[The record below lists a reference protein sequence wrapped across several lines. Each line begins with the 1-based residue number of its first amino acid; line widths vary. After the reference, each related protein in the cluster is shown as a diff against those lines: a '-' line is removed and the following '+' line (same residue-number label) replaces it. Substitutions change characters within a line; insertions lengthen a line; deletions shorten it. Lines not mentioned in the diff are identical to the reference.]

1 MKTKRNKKCA
11 HIYIYTLRDRYL
23 SNLRVTHI
31 RLCNVRANCFAC
43 GLCSFSTCTSA
54 TAQTCSQDARNAPQ
68 TQHTS
73 PVPPP
78 LLQLK
83 PTSPPIP
90 TSTIAS
96 YWSPCP
102 ISSAS
107 HLTQL
112 INHTLM
118 PLKILQVFPMT
129 LRIRG
134 QTPFVAVAFQ
144 SRSPVQLFATSWTAA
159 H

>member
-1 MKTKRNKKCA
+1 MSHTFDFAMSELTALHVVYAVSQPVLLQLHRLA
-11 HIYIYTLRDRYL
+11 LRM
-23 SNLRVTHI
+23 
-31 RLCNVRANCFAC
+31 
-43 GLCSFSTCTSA
+43 
-54 TAQTCSQDARNAPQ
+54 QEMPPQ

-83 PTSPPIP
+83 PPPSPPIP

-129 LRIRG
+129 LGIRG
-134 QTPFVAVAFQ
+134 QTPSVAVAFQ